1 MIVTDSV
8 DKFNEY
14 VENKNEN
21 KNKHIFVLF
30 YMNGCGPC
38 EIVHPIW
45 EKIQE
50 NKDLNNDNIIIAD
63 IEQSKAPDL
72 LIKYS
77 ISGFPTIK
85 YINNNN
91 PEDYNGERKLDSFI
105 EWIKSKIDKTE
116 GEKNKTGGRNKRKTK
131 GRNKRKTKGRNK
143 RRTKGKTKRRTK

>member
-8 DKFNEY
+8 VKFNEY
-14 VENKNEN
+14 VEN

-45 EKIQE
+45 EKIKNNFKKE
-50 NKDLNNDNIIIAD
+50 DKYLNDDNIIIAD
-63 IEQSKAPDL
+63 IEQSTAPDL

-77 ISGFPTIK
+77 ISEFPTIK

-91 PEDYNGERKLDSFI
+91 PEDYNGEKNLDSFI
-105 EWIKSKIDKTE
+105 KWIKSKIDKT
-116 GEKNKTGGRNKRKTK
+116 KGGRTK
-131 GRNKRKTKGRNK
+131 GRIKGRTKRRNKGRTKG
-143 RRTKGKTKRRTK
+143 RTKGKK